1 MKKITGRTKGRGKP
15 NLLVILVDDLRYD
28 EFGAGGHPYMK
39 TPHIDRIA
47 HEGAL
52 FERAFHTTPICS
64 PNRASILTGQ
74 YASRHGI
81 IDNVARDLASHRLP
95 NYHLELQRLGYE
107 TAHIGKWHM
116 GNDGKPRPGYD
127 FWVAYDGHG
136 RLFDPKLNENGR
148 YVQHW
153 GYVTDIMNTMA
164 VDWIKRRHNKPWSLW
179 FAHKAVHPDAEQAA
193 DGSFKMDGYRPAK
206 RHENLY
212 KGCVFPRK
220 PNMQKPAE
228 FLKHK
233 PAWAEAVALRKTPA
247 SKVMHD
253 AIHSGKQEEIRLR
266 AAMMAAVD
274 EGVGMIL
281 KTLEDTGELDNTV
294 ILFLGDNGY
303 FFGEHGIGPERRFA
317 YEEGIRSPLT
327 IRWPKSVKAG
337 SRIHDLVIL
346 QDLAPTLI
354 EIAGGKQGA
363 HVQGRSL
370 LPLLRGKRS
379 GWRKS
384 LLIEYWA
391 ENAYPWLVN
400 MTYKAVRTD
409 RYKYIHWVNRAR
421 NGELDELYDLDRD
434 PYELVN
440 VAKRPAY
447 RAVRGKMTR
456 ELRKLAADALGL

>member
-1 MKKITGRTKGRGKP
+1 
-15 NLLVILVDDLRYD
+15 
-28 EFGAGGHPYMK
+28 
-39 TPHIDRIA
+39 
-47 HEGAL
+47 
-52 FERAFHTTPICS
+52 
-64 PNRASILTGQ
+64 
-74 YASRHGI
+74 
-81 IDNVARDLASHRLP
+81 
-95 NYHLELQRLGYE
+95 
-107 TAHIGKWHM
+107 
-116 GNDGKPRPGYD
+116 
-127 FWVAYDGHG
+127 
-136 RLFDPKLNENGR
+136 
-148 YVQHW
+148 
-153 GYVTDIMNTMA
+153 
-164 VDWIKRRHNKPWSLW
+164 
-179 FAHKAVHPDAEQAA
+179 
-193 DGSFKMDGYRPAK
+193 
-206 RHENLY
+206 
-212 KGCVFPRK
+212 
-220 PNMQKPAE
+220 MQKPAE

-233 PAWAEAVALRKTPA
+233 PAWAEAVELRKTPA

-281 KTLEDTGELDNTV
+281 KTLEETGELDNTV

-354 EIAGGKQGA
+354 EIAGGKPGA

-370 LPLLRGKRS
+370 LPLLQGKRAD
-379 GWRKS
+379 WRKS

-400 MTYKAVRTD
+400 MTYKAVRTE
-409 RYKYIHWVNRAR
+409 RYKFIHWVNRAR

-447 RAVRGKMTR
+447 RAVRGKMAR